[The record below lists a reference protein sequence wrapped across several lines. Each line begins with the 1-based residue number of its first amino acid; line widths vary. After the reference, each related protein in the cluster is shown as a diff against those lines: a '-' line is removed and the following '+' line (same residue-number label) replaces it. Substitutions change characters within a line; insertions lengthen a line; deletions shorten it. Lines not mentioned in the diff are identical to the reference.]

1 MMYLSKG
8 YLQIRS
14 GKEEVHLKR
23 AGKEY
28 HLYGFQAVMWMKG
41 KYGFAVT
48 DSEAGRKAVQG
59 LRDMGLVETE
69 EKADGL
75 AKFRILTRCV
85 CDPAKRKEG
94 DRSSARLDE
103 KERQIY
109 TWIKKAGIHLSVA
122 ELVFLS
128 ELGVSPQKDLLYE
141 KNRQKLVEFLDLFDD
156 AGDNLLEAR
165 MEQAGKREEVV
176 SALMGLL
183 AKKKIL
189 FV

>member
-14 GKEEVHLKR
+14 GKEEVYLKR

-28 HLYGFQAVMWMKG
+28 HLHGFQAVMWMKG
-41 KYGFAVT
+41 EYAFAET
-48 DSEAGRKAVQG
+48 DSDAGRRTVRELQ
-59 LRDMGLVETE
+59 DMGLVETE
-69 EKADGL
+69 EKADGP
-75 AKFRILTRCV
+75 AKYRILTRCV
-85 CDPAKRKEG
+85 CDPARRKGG
-94 DRSSARLDE
+94 DRSSARLNE
-103 KERQIY
+103 RERQIY
-109 TWIKKAGIHLSVA
+109 RWIKKAGIHLSVA

-141 KNRQKLVEFLDLFDD
+141 KNRQKLVELLYLLDDVE
-156 AGDNLLEAR
+156 GNLLEDR
-165 MEQAGKREEVV
+165 MEQSEKREEVV

-183 AKKKIL
+183 VKKKIL

>member
-14 GKEEVHLKR
+14 GREVHLKR

-94 DRSSARLDE
+94 DRSSARLNE

-128 ELGVSPQKDLLYE
+128 EFGVKPEKDLLHE
-141 KNRQKLVEFLDLFDD
+141 KNRQKLVEMLYLLDDVE
-156 AGDNLLEAR
+156 DNLLEAR
-165 MEQAGKREEVV
+165 MEQAEKREEVV

-183 AKKKIL
+183 AKKRIL